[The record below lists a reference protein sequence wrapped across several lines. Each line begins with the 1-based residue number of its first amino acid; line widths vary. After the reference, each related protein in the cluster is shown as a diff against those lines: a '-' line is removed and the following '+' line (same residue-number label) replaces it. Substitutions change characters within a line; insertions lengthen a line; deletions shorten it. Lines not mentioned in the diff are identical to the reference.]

1 MRTTHMQRLLDM
13 KQSVWLDDLSR
24 DMTRYGELRALIDRG
39 LRGVTSNPTI
49 FEQAIGRSTAY
60 DDDLRKWSMS
70 PETDRNVYEVLAI
83 QDVREAADLF
93 RDLYGSTGGRDGFVS
108 LEVSPGV
115 ARDTE
120 GSMKEAR
127 RLWRALDSPNVMIK
141 IPGTRQ
147 GWTAIERCLAE
158 GININVTLLFSVEHY
173 RAVAEAWL
181 RALETRVERGQP
193 IGQLA
198 SVASFFVSRVDTE
211 VDARIQAK
219 GGPLLALQGKAAI
232 AQAQLAYGV
241 FEEIIQSDRWRRLE
255 TKGATPQ
262 RLLWASTGTK
272 NRAYSDVLYVE
283 SLVAPDTIATVP
295 PQTLRLF
302 EDHGLITRRL
312 GSGIANDARLVIAA
326 LADGGIDLADVNTT
340 LEDEGID
347 KFTKSFD
354 RLLRRI
360 GDRRKAFARE
370 ILESLPGS
378 LV

>member
-1 MRTTHMQRLLDM
+1 M

-24 DMTRYGELRALIDRG
+24 DMTRYGDLRDLIDRG

-49 FEQAIGRSTAY
+49 FEQAIESSTAY

-70 PETDRNVYEVLAI
+70 PETDRDVYEVLAI

-93 RDLYGSTGGRDGFVS
+93 RALYDSTDGRDGFVS

-127 RLWRALDSPNVMIK
+127 RLWRALDRPNVMIK

-147 GWTAIERCLAE
+147 GWPAIERCLAE

-173 RAVAEAWL
+173 RAIAEAWL

-193 IGQLA
+193 IEHLA

-219 GGPLLALQGKAAI
+219 GGSLLALQGKAAI

-255 TKGATPQ
+255 TNGARPQ
-262 RLLWASTGTK
+262 RLLWASMGTK
-272 NRAYSDVLYVE
+272 NPAYSDVMYVE

-295 PQTLRLF
+295 PHTLRLF
-302 EDHGLITRRL
+302 EDHGVIMRRL
-312 GSGIANDARLVIAA
+312 GCGIPNDARQVIAA
-326 LADGGIDLADVNTT
+326 LADGGIDLTDVNTT
-340 LEDEGID
+340 LEEEGID

-354 RLLRRI
+354 RLLRLI

>member
-1 MRTTHMQRLLDM
+1 M

-24 DMTRYGELRALIDRG
+24 DMTRSGELRLLIDRG

-49 FEQAIGRSTAY
+49 FEHAIERSAAY

-70 PETDRNVYEVLAI
+70 PETDGEVYEVLAI

-93 RDLYGSTGGRDGFVS
+93 RDLYEASGGRDGFVS

-120 GSMKEAR
+120 GSIKEAR
-127 RLWRALDSPNVMIK
+127 RLWRALDRPNVMMK

-147 GWTAIERCLAE
+147 GWPAIERCLAE
-158 GININVTLLFSVEHY
+158 GININITLLFSVEHY

-181 RALETRVERGQP
+181 RALETRVQRGQP
-193 IGQLA
+193 IEHLA
-198 SVASFFVSRVDTE
+198 SVASFFVSRVDAE
-211 VDARIQAK
+211 VDSRIEAK
-219 GGPLLALQGKAAI
+219 GGSLLAWRGKAAI
-232 AQAQLAYGV
+232 AQAQLAYSV
-241 FEEIIQSDRWRRLE
+241 FEEMLHTDRWRRLE
-255 TKGATPQ
+255 SRGARPQ
-262 RLLWASTGTK
+262 RLLWASMGTK
-272 NRAYSDVLYVE
+272 NRAYPHLMYVE

-295 PQTLRLF
+295 PDTLRAF
-302 EDHGLITRRL
+302 EDHGVIGRRL
-312 GSGIANDARLVIAA
+312 GCGVPNDARRVIAA

-347 KFTKSFD
+347 KFMRSFD
-354 RLLRRI
+354 RLIYLI
-360 GDRRKAFARE
+360 GNRRKAFARE

>member
-1 MRTTHMQRLLDM
+1 MRTTHLQALLDM

-24 DMTRYGELRALIDRG
+24 NMTRYGELRALIDRG
-39 LRGVTSNPTI
+39 LRGVTTNPTI
-49 FEQAIGRSTAY
+49 FEQAIERSTAY

-70 PETDRNVYEVLAI
+70 PETDRDVYEMLAI

-93 RDLYGSTGGRDGFVS
+93 RDLYDSTNGRDGFVS

-120 GSMKEAR
+120 ASVKETR
-127 RLWRALDSPNVMIK
+127 RLWQALDRPNVMIK

-147 GWTAIERCLAE
+147 GWRAIECCLAD
-158 GININVTLLFSVEHY
+158 GININVTLLFSIEHY
-173 RAVAEAWL
+173 RAVVGAWL

-193 IGQLA
+193 IDSLA
-198 SVASFFVSRVDTE
+198 SVASFFVSRIDTE
-211 VDARIQAK
+211 VDARIHAT
-219 GGPLLALQGKAAI
+219 GGALRVLQGRAAL
-232 AQAQLAYGV
+232 AHAQLAYTV
-241 FEEIIQSDRWRRLE
+241 FEEMIHSDRWRRLE
-255 TKGATPQ
+255 AKGAKPQ
-262 RLLWASTGTK
+262 RLLWASMGTK
-272 NRAYSDVLYVE
+272 NRAYSDVMYVE

-295 PQTLRLF
+295 PHTLRMF
-302 EDHGLITRRL
+302 EDHGVIVRRL
-312 GSGIANDARLVIAA
+312 GYGIPNGARQVIAA

-347 KFTKSFD
+347 KFTQSFD
-354 RLLRRI
+354 RVVRLI
-360 GDRRKAFARE
+360 GKKRKAFARE